1 MFLLL
6 LLIILFLLGFGFVQQ
21 RRLTRKRRQSLL
33 RQLHKWLGTQQ
44 AGDPQLR
51 QWVNGLS
58 ATESEV
64 LLDLLTGYCS
74 SLNWELNWL
83 FAPHL
88 QKVPTLK
95 QAIEEGVMAY
105 MRSILASLQVVDE
118 VETYRAYVAL
128 MRKPLWRK
136 QSSLMQKLYQ
146 AMSAQGVIMPLAQ
159 KRRWFRRLPTHKQK
173 VALIT
178 AAFDRQPLAAMN
190 SLKSLLTAEAETDF
204 QQILVTTSRMSEA
217 TN

>member
-1 MFLLL
+1 MC
-6 LLIILFLLGFGFVQQ
+6 I
-21 RRLTRKRRQSLL
+21 RDS
-33 RQLHKWLGTQQ
+33 
-44 AGDPQLR
+44 
-51 QWVNGLS
+51 
-58 ATESEV
+58 
-64 LLDLLTGYCS
+64 
-74 SLNWELNWL
+74 
-83 FAPHL
+83 
-88 QKVPTLK
+88 
-95 QAIEEGVMAY
+95 
-105 MRSILASLQVVDE
+105 
-118 VETYRAYVAL
+118 AYVAL
-128 MRKPLWRK
+128 MRKPLGRK

-178 AAFDRQPLAAMN
+178 AAFDLQPLAAMN